1 MGHDEGSHSESKTKS
16 YLVMK
21 ARTKEALELARNWWK
36 TKTVPEYVKVL
47 PLKPEEL
54 TDFVDLYNRC
64 FLAAPDPFRMLSFE
78 DAQKL
83 NPDGIFVARL
93 WGTLAGFIA
102 CFVQKEDQSV
112 YGEITG
118 IGVVPSRRRRGV
130 ATALIQR
137 AVEYFIASGAEE
149 VYCEIY
155 EENLPSKLLVMTYGF
170 REIGRREIPVEAD
183 TAGYSHD
190 QYPGGKIMRRLGL
203 KPVTGYRLDT
213 RTERDTGDAIPEDE

>member
-1 MGHDEGSHSESKTKS
+1 MGHDEDSHSESETKS

-36 TKTVPEYVKVL
+36 AKTVPEYVKVL

-54 TDFVDLYNRC
+54 AGFVDLYNRC
-64 FLAAPDPFRMLSFE
+64 FLAAPDPFRMLSLE

-83 NPDGIFVARL
+83 NPEGIFVARL

-102 CFVQKEDQSV
+102 CFVQRGDQSV

-118 IGVVPSRRRRGV
+118 IGVLPSRRRKGV

-137 AVEYFIASGAEE
+137 AVEYFIASGVEE

-170 REIGRREIPVEAD
+170 REIGRREIPAEGESAERPD
-183 TAGYSHD
+183 DRH
-190 QYPGGKIMRRLGL
+190 PGGKIMRRLGL
-203 KPVTGYRLDT
+203 RPATGYHPDA
-213 RTERDTGDAIPEDE
+213 RTERGSGHVIPEDE